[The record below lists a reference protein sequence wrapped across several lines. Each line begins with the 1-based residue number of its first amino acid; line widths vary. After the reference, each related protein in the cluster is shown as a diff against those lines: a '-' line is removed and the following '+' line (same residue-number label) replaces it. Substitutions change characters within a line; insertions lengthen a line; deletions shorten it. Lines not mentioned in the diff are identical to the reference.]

1 MPCQGLCQDSVMVVM
16 TCECVTHW
24 IWYLMPGSSSSP
36 DHPVTTHLHNNCHI
50 ISGTQQPAT
59 YWPKFCCPKVSDR
72 RGWFEL
78 FHLYTKN
85 SDTWKLSSQARGQW
99 SFAISLPKKDLF
111 QARMDFGLVKQLA
124 LAGQIR
130 SVTGR
135 GGKGSGLA
143 VACISWCLHPSC
155 SLSQFLSSRLL
166 PFSFNVGRLIWLT

>member
-1 MPCQGLCQDSVMVVM
+1 MRFISELFWHSFYLETNRRSKLQVLQVAMPCQAPCEEGVMEVM

-24 IWYLMPGSSSSP
+24 TWSNSWQVASALLTILWPHTY
-36 DHPVTTHLHNNCHI
+36 TI
-50 ISGTQQPAT
+50 IAT
-59 YWPKFCCPKVSDR
+59 SFRGLNSHWYWPKFCCPKVSDR

-99 SFAISLPKKDLF
+99 SLAISLPKTDLI

-130 SVTGR
+130 PVTER
-135 GGKGSGLA
+135 GGKGSRLA
-143 VACISWCLHPSC
+143 VAL
-155 SLSQFLSSRLL
+155 
-166 PFSFNVGRLIWLT
+166 